1 MTQTD
6 DKITLVDIKFS
17 MKACENLSNKKIENL
32 SDTAR
37 EFFYFVK
44 SFCDFLKVKNFLNM
58 WMVEDPIQMPETV
71 ICGIFQLYFYENLF
85 NPKADRKIQN
95 QKEMKVKTI
104 ETLLNELFS
113 LDRKDNEK
121 IIQQYALD
129 RDITLQ

>member
-44 SFCDFLKVKNFLNM
+44 SFCDFLKVKNFLNI

-71 ICGIFQLYFYENLF
+71 ICGIFSFTF
-85 NPKADRKIQN
+85 
-95 QKEMKVKTI
+95 MKTCLILRLTEKYKT
-104 ETLLNELFS
+104 
-113 LDRKDNEK
+113 KK
-121 IIQQYALD
+121 K
-129 RDITLQ
+129 